1 MASNG
6 TLRSLHRLLGA
17 PEVVSIVSV
26 TGGSGRR
33 RAAAC
38 VRGGLYGVSILEHL
52 IELLGIAFSEGRV
65 PRGRDTG
72 GRAAVG
78 QEEEVHHQG
87 TALPVASSEQGA
99 GTFTG
104 SMSPAS

>member
-1 MASNG
+1 M
-6 TLRSLHRLLGA
+6 RSLHRLLGA

-52 IELLGIAFSEGRV
+52 IELLGIAFQKDASQGDETPEGVQRSDRKKFTIKALLFQWRRRSREQAHLQV
-65 PRGRDTG
+65 P
-72 GRAAVG
+72 
-78 QEEEVHHQG
+78 
-87 TALPVASSEQGA
+87 
-99 GTFTG
+99 
-104 SMSPAS
+104 